1 MENAEAALE
10 VMILKMGSVKNRVR
24 SKLTHIAHF
33 LMEINVR
40 SVLIGISKMMKVDV
54 KEWILCVK
62 NIKKKLG
69 SVNLALLASKLNLNN
84 VYRMKLFSMMRIV
97 PNGLMGCVLSV
108 QKDHSFMYQE
118 NVSKLIPIV
127 GKAMKT
133 MDHAFLVTMVSSYK
147 IKNVLKIRSFLN
159 HIVKDFKKESV
170 WNVHRG
176 ITLKEKNVK
185 KSVIFVKL
193 TVQRTASVW
202 VVL

>member
-10 VMILKMGSVKNRVR
+10 VMILKMGNVKNRVR

-69 SVNLALLASKLNLNN
+69 SVNLALLASKFNLNN

-127 GKAMKT
+127 GKVMKT

-159 HIVKDFKKESV
+159 HIVKDLKKESV